1 MCHSIQALGCV
12 CVHAFT
18 HPPLLGWWGWN
29 HMKLEIKF
37 ILFFAASLLLLT
49 YAPSACLLT
58 SLAFINPIVPSQVTC
73 SLRLHRRLSIKKVE
87 LLDFLSGCWVSY
99 HGCVWGSGLQH
110 HVHFNIKTEAQT
122 FKFRHLMQDS
132 WR

>member
-1 MCHSIQALGCV
+1 
-12 CVHAFT
+12 
-18 HPPLLGWWGWN
+18 
-29 HMKLEIKF
+29 MKLEMKF

-87 LLDFLSGCWVSY
+87 LLDFLSGC
-99 HGCVWGSGLQH
+99 
-110 HVHFNIKTEAQT
+110 
-122 FKFRHLMQDS
+122 
-132 WR
+132 